1 MRRVLIAT
9 ALAAAPL
16 FTSQIV
22 HAQTTPAPSAL
33 DRGTVLPES
42 VVTATRIPT
51 LVRQIPAGVTVID
64 RATIEARG
72 YTTLAEAL
80 SAVPG
85 LRIVQSGGLGAN
97 ASAFTRGTNSNH
109 TLVLR
114 DGIALNDPSDPG
126 GLFNFGIDTLADV
139 ERIEVVRGPMSGL
152 YGSGAIG
159 GVVNL
164 ISRRGRGPAQ
174 ANVSIAGGLP
184 AAVQGAAGFSGR
196 TGRFDYNLQAE
207 ARAERGFD
215 NTPRRMRV
223 HTGERDGYQGALGA
237 VELGVSP
244 TDTTRVFASLRGRTA
259 RFGLD
264 DTGFPAFDSRR
275 YFGRD
280 QNVQARVGATGLFF
294 DGALET
300 ALVFSNTRSFR
311 KYTQE
316 LEAADPNQSAGNS
329 RFRGERSVVQWNNTV
344 RLPDVAVASDSSV
357 RFGVEHIAD
366 SARST
371 LDLSSFGFP
380 YRNAVRAAASSTAG
394 HAGFQTTVMGRLTLT
409 ADARHQDARYG
420 GAATTWRT
428 GAVLAVPEA
437 WSRLKLAYGTG
448 FKAPSLFDL
457 FGLDNFGYAGNPAL
471 RPERSAGWEGG
482 IAVDIPG
489 AGRRDFATVEL
500 TYFDNRIQDLISTV
514 FNAGFT
520 AATTRNVRRASSK
533 GMEASLVLRPAPW
546 AEAILTYTYTETKD
560 QQTGA
565 RLLRRPQNQ
574 GSASLR
580 LTPLPGLTIA
590 PELVWSGP
598 FRDFLIDDGGFPVG
612 VGRAKPGLMAN
623 VSASYAV
630 TPGTTVFLDGR
641 NLGGSRFEAANGFQ
655 TPGARVLAGVRAK
668 F

>member
-1 MRRVLIAT
+1 MRRVLLAT
-9 ALAAAPL
+9 ALAVAPFL
-16 FTSQIV
+16 TSTPV
-22 HAQTTPAPSAL
+22 RAQDTI
-33 DRGTVLPES
+33 LPES

-51 LVRQIPAGVTVID
+51 PIARIPAGVTVID

-85 LRIVQSGGLGAN
+85 LRLVQSGGPGGLG
-97 ASAFTRGTNSNH
+97 SVFTRGTESRH

-114 DGIALNDPSDPG
+114 DGIPLNGPSEPG
-126 GLFNFGIDTLADV
+126 GMFNFGIDTLADV

-174 ANVSIAGGLP
+174 ANISIAGGLP
-184 AAVQGAAGFSGR
+184 AAAQGAAGFSGR
-196 TGRFDYNLQAE
+196 TGRFDYNLQVE

-215 NTPRRMRV
+215 ITPRRMRV

-237 VELGVSP
+237 IELGVSP
-244 TDTTRVFASLRGRTA
+244 TDTTRMFTYLRARTA
-259 RFGLD
+259 RFGMD
-264 DTGFPAFDSRR
+264 DLGFTAFDSRR
-275 YFGRD
+275 HFGLD
-280 QNVQARVGATGLFF
+280 QDVQARVGATSLFL
-294 DGALET
+294 DGVLET
-300 ALVFSNTRSFR
+300 SLVFSHTSSFR
-311 KYTQE
+311 KYTRE
-316 LEAADPNQSAGNS
+316 PVAADPNQATVNS
-329 RFRGERSVVQWNNTV
+329 RFRGERSVLQWNNTV
-344 RLPDVAVASDSSV
+344 RLSDWGAATDSSI
-357 RFGVEHIAD
+357 RFGIEHVAD

-371 LDLSSFGFP
+371 YDSPF
-380 YRNAVRAAASSTAG
+380 YRDSVRASATSTAG
-394 HAGFQTTVMGRLTLT
+394 HAGFQTTLLDRLTLT

-448 FKAPSLFDL
+448 FKAPSLYDL
-457 FGLDNFGYAGNPAL
+457 FGRDNLGYAGNPNL
-471 RPERSAGWEGG
+471 RPERSAGWEAG

-489 AGRRDFATVEL
+489 AGRRDLATVEL
-500 TYFDNRIQDLISTV
+500 TYFDNRIRDMITYVPTADWS
-514 FNAGFT
+514 
-520 AATTRNVRRASSK
+520 AATMQNVDRARSH
-533 GMEASLVLRPAPW
+533 GMEASLTLRPAAW
-546 AEAILTYTYTETKD
+546 AEAVLTYTYTDTKNL
-560 QQTGA
+560 QTGD

-574 GSASLR
+574 GAVSLR

-598 FRDFLIDDGGFPVG
+598 FLDYLIDDNGVG
-612 VGRAKPGLMAN
+612 IYPAGRAKPGLIAN
-623 VSASYAV
+623 LSASYAV
-630 TPGTTVFLDGR
+630 TPGMTLFLDGR

>member
-1 MRRVLIAT
+1 MRRVLLVT
-9 ALAAAPL
+9 ALAAAP
-16 FTSQIV
+16 FVTSQSA
-22 HAQTTPAPSAL
+22 HAQTTL
-33 DRGTVLPES
+33 ERGTVLPES

-51 LVRQIPAGVTVID
+51 LVTRVPAGVTVID

-85 LRIVQSGGLGAN
+85 LRLVQSGGPGAN

-114 DGIALNDPSDPG
+114 DGVPLNDPSDPG
-126 GLFNFGIDTLADV
+126 GLFNFGVDTLADV

-174 ANVSIAGGLP
+174 ASVSIAGGLP
-184 AAVQGAAGFSGR
+184 AAAQGAAGFSGR
-196 TGRFDYNLQAE
+196 TGRFDYNLQAG

-244 TDTTRVFASLRGRTA
+244 TDTTRIFTYLRARTA

-280 QNVQARVGATGLFF
+280 QNVQGRVGATGLFL
-294 DGALET
+294 DGTLET
-300 ALVFSNTRSFR
+300 ALVFAHTRSFR
-311 KYTQE
+311 QYTQG
-316 LEAADPNQSAGNS
+316 LEAADPNQATANT
-329 RFRGERSVVQWNNTV
+329 RYRGERSVLQWSNTV
-344 RLPDVAVASDSSV
+344 RLPDWGAATDGSV
-357 RFGVEHIAD
+357 RFGIEHIAD
-366 SARST
+366 SARNT

-380 YRNAVRAAASSTAG
+380 YRKAVRASTTSTAG
-394 HAGFQTTVMGRLTLT
+394 HAGFQTTLMGRLTLT

-457 FGLDNFGYAGNPAL
+457 FGLDNFGFVGNPNL

-489 AGRRDFATVEL
+489 ASRRDLATVEL
-500 TYFDNRIQDLISTV
+500 TYFDNRIRDLISTV

-520 AATTRNVRRASSK
+520 ASTTQNVSRARSH
-533 GMEASLVLRPAPW
+533 GMEASLTLRPAAW

-574 GSASLR
+574 GAASLR

-598 FRDFLIDDGGFPVG
+598 FQDFLIDDNGFPIG
-612 VGRAKPGLMAN
+612 VGRAKPGLIAN
-623 VSASYAV
+623 LSASYAV
-630 TPGTTVFLDGR
+630 TPGMTLFLDGR

>member
-1 MRRVLIAT
+1 MRRVLLAT
-9 ALAAAPL
+9 ALAAAPVL
-16 FTSQIV
+16 LSYAV
-22 HAQTTPAPSAL
+22 HAQ
-33 DRGTVLPES
+33 GTVLPES

-51 LVRQIPAGVTVID
+51 LVDRIPAGVTVID

-85 LRIVQSGGLGAN
+85 MRLVQSGGPGGN

-114 DGIALNDPSDPG
+114 DGIPLNDPSDPG
-126 GLFNFGIDTLADV
+126 GLFNFGVDTLADV

-174 ANVSIAGGLP
+174 ATVSIAGGLP
-184 AAVQGAAGFSGR
+184 AAAQAAAGFSGR
-196 TGRFDYNLQAE
+196 TGRFDYNVQTE
-207 ARAERGFD
+207 VRAERGFD
-215 NTPRRMRV
+215 NTPRRMSV
-223 HTGERDGYQGALGA
+223 YTGERDGYQGALGA
-237 VELGVSP
+237 VELGVAP
-244 TDTTRVFASLRGRTA
+244 TETTRVFTSLRARTA

-280 QNVQARVGATGLFF
+280 ENVQGRVGGSGLFF
-294 DGALET
+294 DGAWET
-300 ALVFSNTRSFR
+300 GLVLSHTRSFR
-311 KYTQE
+311 RYTQG
-316 LEAADPNQSAGNS
+316 LEAADPNQATANN
-329 RFRGERSVVQWNNTV
+329 RFRGERSVLQWSNTV
-344 RLPDVAVASDSSV
+344 RLPDFGAAADSAV
-357 RFGVEHIAD
+357 RFGLEHTAD
-366 SARST
+366 AARST
-371 LDLSSFGFP
+371 LDLSSFGSP
-380 YRNAVRAAASSTAG
+380 YRNAVRASSTSTAG
-394 HAGFQTTVMGRLTLT
+394 NAGFQTTVLERLTLT
-409 ADARHQDARYG
+409 ADTRHQTARYG

-428 GAVLAVPEA
+428 GAVLALPEV
-437 WSRLKLAYGTG
+437 WSRVKLAYGTG

-457 FGLDNFGYAGNPAL
+457 FGLDNFGYAGNPRL
-471 RPERSAGWEGG
+471 RPERSAGWEAGV
-482 IAVDIPG
+482 AVDLPG
-489 AGRRDFATVEL
+489 AGRRDMATVEV
-500 TYFDNRIQDLISTV
+500 TYFDNRIRDLISTV

-520 AATTRNVRRASSK
+520 ASTTQNVSRARSH
-533 GMEASLVLRPAPW
+533 GAEASLTLRPAPW
-546 AEAILTYTYTETKD
+546 AEAVLTYTYTETRD

-580 LTPLPGLTIA
+580 LMPLPGLTIA

-598 FRDFLIDDGGFPVG
+598 FRDFLIDDNGFPVG
-612 VGRAKPGLMAN
+612 AGRAKPGVIAN
-623 VSASYAV
+623 ISASYVV
-630 TPGTTVFLDGR
+630 TPGMTLFLDGR

-655 TPGARVLAGVRAK
+655 TPGARVLAGVRAR